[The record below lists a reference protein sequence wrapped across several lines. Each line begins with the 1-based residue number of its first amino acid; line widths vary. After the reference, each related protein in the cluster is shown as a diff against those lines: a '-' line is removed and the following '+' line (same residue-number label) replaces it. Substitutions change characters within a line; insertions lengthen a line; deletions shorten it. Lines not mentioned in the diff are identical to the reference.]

1 MSAFMP
7 VLLWWV
13 QCSHECARD
22 IFNSGVMAAKM
33 IGFILLEDFRCS
45 GDYMMCR
52 EEDIMQHIF
61 VSDDILNGYGD
72 EQRECVTIL
81 LFVKFLLH

>member
-1 MSAFMP
+1 
-7 VLLWWV
+7 
-13 QCSHECARD
+13 
-22 IFNSGVMAAKM
+22 M